1 MKNIV
6 WNYLSSFGIMFAIL
20 SWLQESELFF
30 RDFGYKKGLLAAI
43 LGFALYKI
51 IGSKV

>member
-1 MKNIV
+1 
-6 WNYLSSFGIMFAIL
+6 MFAVL
-20 SWLQESELFF
+20 SWLQESELYFT
-30 RDFGYKKGLLAAI
+30 DYGYKKGLLAAI

>member
-20 SWLQESELFF
+20 SWLQESELYFT
-30 RDFGYKKGLLAAI
+30 DYGYKKGLLAAI
-43 LGFALYKI
+43 LGFALIK
-51 IGSKV
+51 

>member
-1 MKNIV
+1 MKKEI
-6 WNYLSSFGIMFAIL
+6 WLFISSFGIMFAVL
-20 SWLQESELFF
+20 SWLQESELYFT
-30 RDFGYKKGLLAAI
+30 DYGYKKGLLAAI